1 MLIEKYTLVVL
12 HKIKIYAYPV
22 INERKKGVF
31 IMNKYL
37 FYNPVPYEHYHH
49 PHTYR
54 LDSQAGVYS
63 TQYDSS
69 GLGQFHTPF
78 EQYAKP
84 AQPENWHESLSYMG
98 TNNSSTPSNQNFAN
112 TYNGLNQSG
121 YGYVFPDAN
130 DSPANQDIYSIQ
142 HPNQN
147 LGHFTSNYQPQ
158 VDPMQE
164 GPSPNQLNTLLTQF
178 QNSEGQLDVDKMIN
192 TVGQIANTYHQV
204 APIVKQFSSFIKTFR
219 N

>member
-1 MLIEKYTLVVL
+1 MLIQKYTKVVL
-12 HKIKIYAYPV
+12 HKIKISAYPV

-37 FYNPVPYEHYHH
+37 FYNPVPYEHHH
-49 PHTYR
+49 PHTYH
-54 LDSQAGVYS
+54 LDSQTGIHS
-63 TQYDSS
+63 TQYDRR
-69 GLGQFHTPF
+69 LGQFHTPF

-84 AQPENWHESLSYMG
+84 AQPGNWHESLSYMG
-98 TNNSSTPSNQNFAN
+98 TNNSSTQSNQNFAN
-112 TYNGLNQSG
+112 TYNGYKQSG
-121 YGYVFPDAN
+121 YSYLFPDAN
-130 DSPANQDIYSIQ
+130 DSLANQNIYSIQ
-142 HPNQN
+142 HPNPN
-147 LGHFTSNYQPQ
+147 PGNFTSNYQSQ
-158 VDPMQE
+158 VNPIQE
-164 GPSPNQLNTLLTQF
+164 GPPANQLNTLLTQF